1 MRKCLGFGVC
11 LALVVL
17 SSAPAS
23 AAFVT
28 SVTGNGTLIGA
39 PADATPGALQADGY
53 YVWDEQKV
61 TLASDFD
68 VDHDGTAG
76 SYNGTNDFSLLG
88 TTLVAGTKVNS
99 TVIHADPSTDVVSLQ
114 ATITFANAIV
124 GISLFNPSLD
134 NGDPIFGTGTIYPTG
149 TIPTVGLDSRGIDK
163 RINDSFSI
171 SADGKTLTLH
181 LTANYA
187 GFDQIRVLTSGVP
200 EPASLA
206 VWTVLGSVFGGG
218 SWLRR
223 RRK

>member
-1 MRKCLGFGVC
+1 MRKSVGFGVF

-28 SVTGNGTLIGA
+28 SVSGDATLIAA
-39 PADATPGALQADGY
+39 PADATPGALQSDGY
-53 YVWDEQKV
+53 SVWDESTV

-76 SYNGTNDFSLLG
+76 SYQGNNDFSG
-88 TTLVAGTKVNS
+88 FATTLAAGTKVNS
-99 TVIHADPSTDVVSLQ
+99 SIIHLDPPTDVVSLQ
-114 ATITFANAIV
+114 AVITFANSIV

-149 TIPTVGLDSRGIDK
+149 TVPTVGLDTRGIDH
-163 RINDSFSI
+163 RVNDTFEI
-171 SADGKTLTLH
+171 SADGKTLTVH
-181 LTANYA
+181 FTANFA

-206 VWTVLGSVFGGG
+206 VWSVLGSVVGGG